1 MTIDAALVTTIVISV
16 VGAFTAIGAITATWY
31 HVRRI
36 SIEKARSETMKAY
49 YEKLLT
55 IEREKLEVEKAK
67 LEARR
72 GNEP

>member
-1 MTIDAALVTTIVISV
+1 MTDPTLIVVSI
-16 VGAFTAIGAITATWY
+16 VGTFTAIGAITATWY
-31 HVRRI
+31 HWQRI

-49 YEKLLT
+49 YENLLT

-72 GNEP
+72 NGP